1 MSTAA
6 LPRHLLKWVLSLD
19 LTYPI
24 KHPKRD
30 FANGFLVAEVLS
42 KYFPDDVQMH
52 SIENVTSIE
61 RKKSNWHLLKK
72 FFKRYDVPV
81 SKDDVDQVMAAA
93 DGAIVKLLQIIYNYV
108 HEDPAAQSEQQ
119 PEYHEEQQYYHPT
132 AMPGYSSGSAYS
144 PSSPY
149 SPSGVSQQPAGESWP
164 QQYPAGMQY
173 PSPMAMQQAP
183 QYSQQ
188 MFSAGMP
195 HHMQA
200 PQQMMGN
207 TVQYAAGYQP
217 GGYTP
222 GQDQHE
228 GSMPS
233 IEYDRRPRA
242 VEYKPYTQQDYSSRN
257 YDAKMQKEY
266 WKLGTLGPQIEDED
280 LQAKRKKAEELKDLA
295 RSIRE
300 KNARLASMATATARP
315 KVETP
320 KSKSVREKA
329 LEFARNV
336 PRPEMKRAASTGSSS
351 GESTPKRQPSTSASV
366 PPAKQPAY
374 MEL

>member
-1 MSTAA
+1 M
-6 LPRHLLKWVLSLD
+6 
-19 LTYPI
+19 
-24 KHPKRD
+24 
-30 FANGFLVAEVLS
+30 
-42 KYFPDDVQMH
+42 
-52 SIENVTSIE
+52 
-61 RKKSNWHLLKK
+61 
-72 FFKRYDVPV
+72 PV

-93 DGAIVKLLQIIYNYV
+93 DGAIVKLLQIIYDYV

-119 PEYHEEQQYYHPT
+119 PEYHEEQQYYDPT
-132 AMPGYSSGSAYS
+132 AVPGYSSGSPTMQLQQQQTSYTSANSPAYMQPSSLPYMQQPYAESPSAAYSHQQQSPGVSYSPGSAYS

-164 QQYPAGMQY
+164 QQYPVGMQY
-173 PSPMAMQQAP
+173 SSPMAMQQAP

-195 HHMQA
+195 QHMQA
-200 PQQMMGN
+200 PRNDAVPQQMMGN
-207 TVQYAAGYQP
+207 AVQYAAGYQP
-217 GGYTP
+217 GGYAP

-280 LQAKRKKAEELKDLA
+280 LQVTPASGMSDMLYRQLNHNEVLNDLHTD
-295 RSIRE
+295 S
-300 KNARLASMATATARP
+300 
-315 KVETP
+315 
-320 KSKSVREKA
+320 
-329 LEFARNV
+329 
-336 PRPEMKRAASTGSSS
+336 
-351 GESTPKRQPSTSASV
+351 
-366 PPAKQPAY
+366 
-374 MEL
+374 

>member
-1 MSTAA
+1 
-6 LPRHLLKWVLSLD
+6 
-19 LTYPI
+19 
-24 KHPKRD
+24 
-30 FANGFLVAEVLS
+30 
-42 KYFPDDVQMH
+42 
-52 SIENVTSIE
+52 
-61 RKKSNWHLLKK
+61 
-72 FFKRYDVPV
+72 V

-93 DGAIVKLLQIIYNYV
+93 DGAIVKLLQIIYDYV

-119 PEYHEEQQYYHPT
+119 PEYHEEQQYYDPT
-132 AMPGYSSGSAYS
+132 AMPGYSSGSPTMQLQQQQTSFTSASSPGYMQPGSLPYMQQPYAESPSAAYSHQQQSQGVSYSPGSAYS

-195 HHMQA
+195 QHMQA

-280 LQAKRKKAEELKDLA
+280 LQVTPACTMSDMLYGQLSHNEVLNDLH
-295 RSIRE
+295 
-300 KNARLASMATATARP
+300 TA
-315 KVETP
+315 
-320 KSKSVREKA
+320 
-329 LEFARNV
+329 
-336 PRPEMKRAASTGSSS
+336 
-351 GESTPKRQPSTSASV
+351 
-366 PPAKQPAY
+366 
-374 MEL
+374 